1 MIGLGL
7 GPVLVLAAAAAAAA
21 QPPPPTFSAS
31 VESVYID
38 VFVRDKDG
46 PVSGLVAAD
55 FQLLDNA
62 VPQAVELVAVQSLPL
77 TTLLVLDTSDSVAG
91 QKLAQLQE
99 AGHALLRRA
108 RPGDETALIAFGH
121 EIRVRVSPTS
131 NVALI
136 DRALDSLRPAG
147 STAVYDAL
155 YAARMLAP
163 ERSRSTIV
171 LFTDGEDNMSVLD
184 IADVLRV
191 LERSDV
197 MVHAVGLAQQGSNRP
212 GSSGLGPLRPAG
224 GADADSPISRQ
235 VSQGG
240 GFFGGGRPPS
250 GGSKPESEHVRT
262 LRRLAE
268 STGGRFWTAAA
279 PEALASSFEAI
290 ADAMRTRYVL
300 RFEPQGVKR
309 EGRHVLGVTLKR
321 RTGTVHCRRTY
332 FVRPDAP

>member
-1 MIGLGL
+1 MIGL
-7 GPVLVLAAAAAAAA
+7 GPVLVLAASAAAAA
-21 QPPPPTFSAS
+21 QAPPPTFSAS

-38 VFVRDKDG
+38 VFVRDKNG
-46 PVSGLVAAD
+46 PVSGLAASD
-55 FQLLDNA
+55 FQLLDNG
-62 VPQAVELVAVQSLPL
+62 VPQAVELITVQSLPL

-91 QKLAQLQE
+91 TKLAQLRA

-108 RPGDETALIAFGH
+108 RPGDETALVTFGH
-121 EIRVRVSPTS
+121 EIQVRVSPTS

-197 MVHAVGLAQQGSNRP
+197 MVHAVGIAPQGSGRP
-212 GSSGLGPLRPAG
+212 GSSELAYPRPAG

-235 VSQGG
+235 VSQGEG
-240 GFFGGGRPPS
+240 SSGAGDGPLGPPS
-250 GGSKPESEHVRT
+250 PSPSMCALSGAWPSPPAGGS
-262 LRRLAE
+262 
-268 STGGRFWTAAA
+268 G
-279 PEALASSFEAI
+279 
-290 ADAMRTRYVL
+290 
-300 RFEPQGVKR
+300 PQL
-309 EGRHVLGVTLKR
+309 HLKR
-321 RTGTVHCRRTY
+321 WPPPS
-332 FVRPDAP
+332 RPSPMP